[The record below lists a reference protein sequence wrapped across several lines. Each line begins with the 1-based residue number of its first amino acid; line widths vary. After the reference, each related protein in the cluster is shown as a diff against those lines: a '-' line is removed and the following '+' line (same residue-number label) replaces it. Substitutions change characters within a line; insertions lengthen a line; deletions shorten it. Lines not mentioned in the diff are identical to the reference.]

1 MTTDLGDTVV
11 LTPQQLVDAL
21 DALGVRFLR
30 GGSGAPL
37 CTQPAALLAGL
48 AASAE
53 ARLRLALIPLLLAHP
68 EFAHDARSALQQ
80 MSPAVAVTFR
90 CYYTA
95 ARWLQVK
102 HRGRLTACLGPVRPL
117 PDLFGEELG
126 LVAHTDPDAA
136 LRALGARQQA
146 LTGRGLNWC
155 GSYEHAA
162 QTWLR
167 QLEQEAPWNRLQPIK
182 SVRS

>member
-1 MTTDLGDTVV
+1 M

-21 DALGVRFLR
+21 DTLDVHFLR
-30 GGSGAPL
+30 GGLGAPVRAG
-37 CTQPAALLAGL
+37 PAALLAGL

-68 EFAHDARSALQQ
+68 EFAHDASSALQQ
-80 MSPAVAVTFR
+80 MSPAAAVTFR

-95 ARWLQVK
+95 ACWLQVK
-102 HRGRLTACLGPVRPL
+102 HRGRLTACLDHVRPL

-126 LVAHTDPDAA
+126 LAAHTDPDAA
-136 LRALGARQQA
+136 LRALGAKQQV
-146 LTGRGLNWC
+146 LTGRALNWY

-167 QLEQEAPWNRLQPIK
+167 QLEQEALWNLLQPIK